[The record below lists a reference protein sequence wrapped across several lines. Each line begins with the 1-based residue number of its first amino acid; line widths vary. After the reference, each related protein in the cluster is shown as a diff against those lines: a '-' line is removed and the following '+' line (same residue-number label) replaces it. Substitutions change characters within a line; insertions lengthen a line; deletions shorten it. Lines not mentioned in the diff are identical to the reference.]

1 MLALRNTGLVGRSD
15 LGESDIIGRGARL
28 SSGPENGWLKR
39 CSPLQ
44 VLPGNNPKWVL
55 CTSISGTEVVDAA
68 STPMAIEVKPNAIST
83 VLA

>member
-1 MLALRNTGLVGRSD
+1 MLALRNTGPGGRTG
-15 LGESDIIGRGARL
+15 LGENDFIGRGSRL
-28 SSGPENGWLKR
+28 SSGPENGWLNR

-44 VLPGNNPKWVL
+44 VLPGNNPRWIL

-68 STPMAIEVKPNAIST
+68 STPMTIEVKPNAIST